1 MVFLDRGDGCSRP
14 LGFGA
19 VVELIG
25 SVRDGEQLGFRGNF
39 YALQSLFRIMG
50 FDPIRRRA
58 PCLGWEVGVFVVF
71 GLRFVREKI
80 WDGI

>member
-25 SVRDGEQLGFRGNF
+25 SVRDAEQLGFSGEFLCCEVTLSNHG
-39 YALQSLFRIMG
+39 FRP
-50 FDPIRRRA
+50 DS
-58 PCLGWEVGVFVVF
+58 
-71 GLRFVREKI
+71 
-80 WDGI
+80 

>member
-25 SVRDGEQLGFRGNF
+25 SVRDGEQLGFRGSF
-39 YALQSLFRIMG
+39 SALQIMG